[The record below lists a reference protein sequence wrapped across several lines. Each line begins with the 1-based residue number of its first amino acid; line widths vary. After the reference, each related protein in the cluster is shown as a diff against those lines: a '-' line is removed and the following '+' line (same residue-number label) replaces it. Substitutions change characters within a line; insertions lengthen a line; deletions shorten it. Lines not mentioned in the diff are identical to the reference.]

1 MQTKIVKVKGGTI
14 AIPTTPR
21 FSEDVVAFIR
31 LCKDEADECHAR
43 SLEVNGREVDCS
55 ASSVKLMREF
65 DHVFGNGA
73 CKKVFGE
80 GYVSFQAFVEFFDK
94 LEPMMREWVKE

>member
-21 FSEDVVAFIR
+21 FSEDVVAFIH
-31 LCKDEADECHAR
+31 LCKYEADKCLER
-43 SLEVNGREVDCS
+43 SREVHGREVDCRG
-55 ASSVKLMREF
+55 SSIKLMQEF
-65 DHVFGNGA
+65 DHVFGEGA

-94 LEPMMREWVKE
+94 LEPMMCEWVKE

>member
-55 ASSVKLMREF
+55 ASSIKLMREF
-65 DHVFGNGA
+65 DH
-73 CKKVFGE
+73 VFGE

-94 LEPMMREWVKE
+94 LEPMIHEWVKE